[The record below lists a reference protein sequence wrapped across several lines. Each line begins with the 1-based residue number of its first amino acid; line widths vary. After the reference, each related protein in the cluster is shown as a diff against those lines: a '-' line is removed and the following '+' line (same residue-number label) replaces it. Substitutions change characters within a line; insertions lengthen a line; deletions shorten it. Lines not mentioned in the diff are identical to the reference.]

1 MSDEHTRR
9 GKAPGITAMREAA
22 RVMEQTEIIPA
33 LVVEQDETYPKQETR
48 VLERGPGRLVLE
60 ISDGDLTDDQLAQL
74 AQAEARTVDTTDPDA
89 PELPAEAWAAG
100 LAARRRR
107 LERPRKEAI
116 SIRLD
121 VDVLAWFRRQG
132 PGYQREINRLLRERM
147 DTMGGH

>member
-1 MSDEHTRR
+1 MNEDDTRR
-9 GKAPGITAMREAA
+9 DELAIPRPPNSEHQEMAAVLSRDHLAVARTSIGKEPSQGQEMATFFPGSEFT
-22 RVMEQTEIIPA
+22 P
-33 LVVEQDETYPKQETR
+33 
-48 VLERGPGRLVLE
+48 
-60 ISDGDLTDDQLAQL
+60 DQLAQL
-74 AQAEARTVDTTDPDA
+74 SDAEARPVDISDPDA